1 MTDVQ
6 PVAVMGI
13 RHLSQDIAGQPLLRD
28 LSFDLPPGLTLV
40 TGEDGCGKS
49 TLLRLLAGDLPA
61 TAGTIALQGGAL
73 TPRDPAWRE
82 QVFWIDPHTTVHDAR
97 PAGDFLHG
105 MQRSQPRFST
115 EAVADLVEGFA
126 LAPHLD
132 KPLYMLS
139 AGSRRKVW
147 LTAAFAAGT
156 TVTLIDQPFAALDGA
171 AKGFLRELLEEVAT
185 HPSRAWVIADHEAP
199 PGAPLAA
206 TVRL

>member
-1 MTDVQ
+1 MRDAL
-6 PVAVMGI
+6 PPAVLRV
-13 RHLSQDIAGQPLLRD
+13 RHLHQDVAGQPLLRD

-49 TLLRLLAGDLPA
+49 TLLRLLAGDLQA

-73 TPRDPAWRE
+73 TPRDPDWRE
-82 QVFWIDPHTTVHDAR
+82 QVFWIDPQTEAHDAIR
-97 PAGDFLHG
+97 ASDFLE
-105 MQRSQPRFST
+105 SLSPRYPRWSP

-126 LAPHLD
+126 LAPHLA

-147 LTAAFAAGT
+147 LTAASAAGT
-156 TVTLIDQPFAALDGA
+156 AVTLIDQPFAALDGA
-171 AKGFLRELLEEVAT
+171 AKGFLRELLDDVAA

-199 PGAPLAA
+199 PGIALA
-206 TVRL
+206 TTIRL